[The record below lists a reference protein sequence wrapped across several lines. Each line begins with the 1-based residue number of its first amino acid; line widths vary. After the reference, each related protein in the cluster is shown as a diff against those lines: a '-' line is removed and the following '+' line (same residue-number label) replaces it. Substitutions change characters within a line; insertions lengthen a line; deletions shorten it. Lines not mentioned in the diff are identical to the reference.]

1 MLQFTPQHRL
11 LLATTPVDF
20 RKGIDG
26 LAALCRKVLTQDPF
40 SGTFFIFTNKRKT
53 AVKILI
59 YDGQGFWLC
68 LKRFSRGRLAW
79 WPTQSTLSALTAQQ
93 LTVLLYQGHPLDLK
107 LPADFRPL
115 MSFDN
120 STVGSSPGPAPP
132 RSGAVAAPLSNPPD

>member
-26 LAALCRKVLTQDPF
+26 LAALCRKVLTHDPF
-40 SGTFFIFTNKRKT
+40 SGAFFIFTNKRKT
-53 AVKILI
+53 AVKILV

-68 LKRFSRGRLAW
+68 LKRFSKGRLAW
-79 WPTQSTLSALTAQQ
+79 WPTQATLSSLTAQQ
-93 LTVLLYQGHPLDLK
+93 LTVLLYQGHPLALK

-115 MSFDN
+115 LL
-120 STVGSSPGPAPP
+120 
-132 RSGAVAAPLSNPPD
+132 R